1 MRPLAANMIFCVLIG
16 IASLIGAVT
25 ASASEHPAPRTAA
38 DVSAPVDWA
47 AIPAR
52 TVMLFYPGQ
61 SSYQWL
67 RGRGHAA
74 GMAAV
79 AAGAPCSACH
89 LGQEAAV
96 GERIVVGGPL
106 EPEPLPDKRG
116 VIELRVQAA
125 YDEEQLYL
133 RFQWPTQQ
141 DRPGQVHDFLRFDG
155 ERWQPFGGPRSKPE
169 VRSGAMPPL
178 YEDRLAIALD
188 DGKVPSFAQQGCW
201 LACHDG
207 MRDMPRQPPAEQVRA
222 HALLGRLLGQEDVR
236 KYLPDSRDGE
246 DAAWDRTKSEQDIA
260 ELKAHGAFLD
270 LMQWRAHRSNPVG
283 MADDGY
289 VLEYRLFDA
298 GVGPFASNLDRK
310 TMTPRYMF
318 DPARIG
324 FRALTIAQVEDRS
337 EPFAMIREENA
348 VIYDPDAGWQA
359 GDILPSRVLTR
370 AGAEGSAADNRDVVG
385 RWDRGTWTVVWARPL
400 DTGHPEDDKPLRPG
414 ERYTV
419 SFSVHDDNVTTR
431 FHHVSFPLTLG
442 LGVDADI
449 TAVKVE

>member
-1 MRPLAANMIFCVLIG
+1 MHPLAASTSLCFF
-16 IASLIGAVT
+16 IAIAGPIAAIT
-25 ASASEHPAPRTAA
+25 ASASTHSAPHAAA
-38 DVSAPVDWA
+38 DVSPVDWA

-52 TVMLFYPGQ
+52 TVTLLYPGQ

-67 RGRGHAA
+67 RSPGHAA

-89 LGQEAAV
+89 LGQEAKM
-96 GERIVVGGPL
+96 GQRIVAGGPL
-106 EPEPLPDKRG
+106 ESDPIPGKRG
-116 VIELRVQAA
+116 VIALRVQAA
-125 YDEEQLYL
+125 YDKERLYL

-155 ERWQPFGGPRSKPE
+155 QRWLPFGGPRSKPE

-188 DGKVPSFAQQGCW
+188 DGRGPSFDRQGCW

-207 MRDMPRQPPAEQVRA
+207 MRDMQRQPPAERVRA
-222 HALLGRLLGQEDVR
+222 HRLLGRLLGEEDVR
-236 KYLPDSRDGE
+236 KYLPDTRTDKS
-246 DAAWDRTKSEQDIA
+246 ATWDRTKSEQDIVQ
-260 ELKAHGAFLD
+260 LKALGAFLE

-289 VLEYRLFDA
+289 VLEYRLSDA
-298 GVGPFASNLDRK
+298 GVGPFVSNFDRK
-310 TMTPRYMF
+310 MMTPRYMF
-318 DPARIG
+318 DPARTG
-324 FRALTIAQVEDRS
+324 FRSLTLKQAIERSKSYAL
-337 EPFAMIREENA
+337 IREDNTA
-348 VIYDPDAGWQA
+348 PYDPAAVWQA
-359 GDILPSRVLTR
+359 GDILPSRILTR
-370 AGAEGSAADNRDVVG
+370 AGAQESAADNRNVVG
-385 RWDRGTWTVVWARPL
+385 NWKQGTWTVVWARAL
-400 DTGHPEDDKPLRPG
+400 DTGNPKDDKPLRPA

-449 TAVKVE
+449 TAVRVD